1 MSVITCRSN
10 QLLGSR
16 PRPAGL
22 PYSSAYHYIGG
33 TTGEWQVT
41 KLSSPCGVPVPS
53 ARRVDV
59 VSGSLNGIA
68 AGTSWI
74 LSGVVQ
80 NTRYVTREEAPASKK
95 RTFGREPSEPTCAAL
110 MAVHR
115 SPEWWQL
122 GYTARW
128 EIQQAHSR
136 PGGLQLLSAM
146 IRNWHGRD
154 LSSQFDCVTWFEYEP
169 RDSASFDDLVAV
181 WRASEEWK
189 FVDREFDL
197 RLIRSL

>member
-10 QLLGSR
+10 QLPGSR

-22 PYSSAYHYIGG
+22 PHSSAYHYIGG

-41 KLSSPCGVPVPS
+41 NLSSPFGAPVPPVP
-53 ARRVDV
+53 RVDV
-59 VSGSLNGIA
+59 VSGQLKRVA
-68 AGTSWI
+68 PGTSWI

-80 NTRYVTREEAPASKK
+80 NTRYVTREEAPAPKK
-95 RTFGREPSEPTCAAL
+95 QPFGGVPSEPTCAAL
-110 MAVHR
+110 IAVHR

-122 GYTARW
+122 GHAARW
-128 EIQQAHSR
+128 EIQQAHSHPR
-136 PGGLQLLSAM
+136 GLQLLSAM

>member
-10 QLLGSR
+10 QLVGSR
-16 PRPAGL
+16 LRSAAL
-22 PYSSAYHYIGG
+22 PFSSAYHYIGG

-41 KLSSPCGVPVPS
+41 HLSSPLGAPVP
-53 ARRVDV
+53 AVPRLDV
-59 VSGSLNGIA
+59 VSGPLNGIA

-80 NTRYVTREEAPASKK
+80 NTRHVTREESPPLLK
-95 RTFGREPSEPTCAAL
+95 RSSGNRPVEPTCAAL
-110 MAVHR
+110 IAIHR
-115 SPEWWQL
+115 SAEWWQL
-122 GYTARW
+122 GKAARR
-128 EIQQAHSR
+128 EIQQTHSR
-136 PGGLQLLSAM
+136 PRVLPLLSAM
-146 IRNWHGRD
+146 IRNLHGRD

-181 WRASEEWK
+181 WRASEEWT